1 MSKLLKFNKIYFSL
15 AVLLFAIEVLIAL
28 FAHDDVIRPYVGD
41 VLVVILIYCFVKSF
55 FDTPVL
61 KTALFVLLFAFV
73 VEGLQYLNILNRLG
87 LKDSKIAAVI
97 IGSSFSCIDIITY
110 IIGIGFVLFFE
121 KIVLRKDLIG
131 NAKSDNV
138 NSV

>member
-28 FAHDDVIRPYVGD
+28 FAHDDIIRPYVGD

-61 KTALFVLLFAFV
+61 KTALFVLLFAFT
-73 VEGLQYLNILNRLG
+73 VEGLQYLNIVNRLG
-87 LKDSKIAAVI
+87 LKDSKVAAVI
-97 IGSSFSCIDIITY
+97 IGSSFSWIDIVTY

-121 KIVLRKDLIG
+121 KIVRSKAVSEH
-131 NAKSDNV
+131 AKV
-138 NSV
+138 P

>member
-1 MSKLLKFNKIYFSL
+1 MFKLLKFNKIYFAL

-61 KTALFVLLFAFV
+61 KTALFVLLFAFT
-73 VEGLQYLNILNRLG
+73 VEGLQYLNIVNRLG
-87 LKDSKIAAVI
+87 LKDSKVAAVI
-97 IGSSFSCIDIITY
+97 IGSSFSWIDIVTY

-121 KIVLRKDLIG
+121 KIVRSKAVSEH
-131 NAKSDNV
+131 AKV
-138 NSV
+138 P

>member
-28 FAHDDVIRPYVGD
+28 FAHDDIIRPYVGD
-41 VLVVILIYCFVKSF
+41 VFVVILIYCFVKSF

-61 KTALFVLLFAFV
+61 KTALFVLLFAFA

-87 LKDSKIAAVI
+87 LKESKIAATI
-97 IGSSFSCIDIITY
+97 IGSSFSWIDIVTY

-121 KIVLRKDLIG
+121 KIVRSKAVSEH
-131 NAKSDNV
+131 AKV
-138 NSV
+138 P

>member
-1 MSKLLKFNKIYFSL
+1 MFRVLKFNKIYFSL

-61 KTALFVLLFAFV
+61 KTALFVLLFAFT
-73 VEGLQYLNILNRLG
+73 VEGLQYLNIVNRLG
-87 LKDSKIAAVI
+87 LKDSKVAAVI
-97 IGSSFSCIDIITY
+97 IGSSFSWIDIVTY

-121 KIVLRKDLIG
+121 KIVRSKAVSEH
-131 NAKSDNV
+131 AKV
-138 NSV
+138 P

>member
-1 MSKLLKFNKIYFSL
+1 MSKLLKFNKRYFAL

-28 FAHDDVIRPYVGD
+28 FAHDDIIRPYVGD

-61 KTALFVLLFAFV
+61 KTALFVLLFAFT
-73 VEGLQYLNILNRLG
+73 VEGLQYLNIVNRLG
-87 LKDSKIAAVI
+87 LKDSKVAAVI
-97 IGSSFSCIDIITY
+97 IGSSFSWIDIVTY

-121 KIVLRKDLIG
+121 KIVRSKAVSEH
-131 NAKSDNV
+131 AKV
-138 NSV
+138 P